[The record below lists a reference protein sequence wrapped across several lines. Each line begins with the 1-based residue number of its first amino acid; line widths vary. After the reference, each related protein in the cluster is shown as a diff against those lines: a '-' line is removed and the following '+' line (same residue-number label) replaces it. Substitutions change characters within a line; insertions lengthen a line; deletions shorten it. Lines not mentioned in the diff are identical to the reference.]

1 MLCGLAG
8 SVVVCRGGGEAVTAL
23 PGVAIAV
30 ALMPPLCTV
39 GFGLGGGFDLAIMG
53 GASLLFLTNLVAIV
67 ASAFLVFLLVGL
79 NTEEVRKAM
88 AAPRK
93 NESLSRLLSHGP
105 VTRMLTAGGQL
116 RWRIVMIVVLLAS
129 VAVPLRRALLQVA
142 RETGARGAVQDELKR
157 LVPADALVS
166 QQVSVGQDEIVIRL
180 ISTKRIPDAK
190 VAEARADLMRRTGH
204 DVQLSVE
211 AVASTRELADLVA
224 RLAQPAQVV
233 VARETSVDE
242 LQKELLDRV
251 GPAARDLNVDM
262 IVMSTHGHGVF
273 YRFLLGSVTAKVLHE
288 SHCPV
293 WTGAHLGEAPPD
305 EFSIRHVLCSV
316 DLSGRSCHTA
326 SLAAE
331 LAAAAD
337 ATLTLVHITASVEI
351 YGPGG
356 PRVDP
361 AWKEMIVGFAAKEIA
376 KLQQE
381 VGTKAEV
388 IIDSGNVPELLNRA
402 AERTNADLMVV
413 GHSPGRSHLGD
424 NGEGYGVIRE
434 SHIPVLSV

>member
-1 MLCGLAG
+1 MLSIQKILVPFVFTDTSRQVARQAAWLARRFHAEIILLHVVTPLSYPA
-8 SVVVCRGGGEAVTAL
+8 SVLESGHEITARDLQAHIVQQAQKDLDEALL
-23 PGVAIAV
+23 PELDGIA
-30 ALMPPLCTV
+30 
-39 GFGLGGGFDLAIMG
+39 
-53 GASLLFLTNLVAIV
+53 
-67 ASAFLVFLLVGL
+67 
-79 NTEEVRKAM
+79 
-88 AAPRK
+88 
-93 NESLSRLLSHGP
+93 
-105 VTRMLTAGGQL
+105 VTRMLL
-116 RWRIVMIVVLLAS
+116 R
-129 VAVPLRRALLQVA
+129 
-142 RETGARGAVQDELKR
+142 GD
-157 LVPADALVS
+157 PAH
-166 QQVSVGQDEIVIRL
+166 EIVK
-180 ISTKRIPDAK
+180 T
-190 VAEARADLMRRTGH
+190 
-204 DVQLSVE
+204 
-211 AVASTRELADLVA
+211 
-224 RLAQPAQVV
+224 
-233 VARETSVDE
+233 
-242 LQKELLDRV
+242 
-251 GPAARDLNVDM
+251 ARDLNVDL

-293 WTGAHLGEAPPD
+293 WTGAHLEEAPPG

-316 DLSGRSCHTA
+316 DLSTRSRHTA

-337 ATLTLVHITASVEI
+337 ATLTLVHITDSVEV

-402 AERTNADLMVV
+402 AERTKADLLVV